1 MGGMK
6 KSENNAAYALLDV
19 VLAVAL
25 FALAA
30 TGLIS
35 VMQGINET
43 SSNFAFD
50 RVVQDR
56 LLSLLT
62 ETKRLDI
69 GAMTSQAVDPDL
81 NITFRT
87 YVESYEIDNGEGA
100 ALTDLY
106 LLTAEAQ
113 FVDGGGE
120 QTERVMLLIHR
131 EEQ

>member
-1 MGGMK
+1 MK
-6 KSENNAAYALLDV
+6 KSEKNAAYALLDV

-113 FVDGGGE
+113 FVDEGGE

>member
-6 KSENNAAYALLDV
+6 KSGNNAAYALLDV

-113 FVDGGGE
+113 FVDEGGE

>member
-1 MGGMK
+1 MRQGKNREG
-6 KSENNAAYALLDV
+6 YALLDV

-30 TGLIS
+30 TGLIM

-50 RVVQDR
+50 RVVQNR

-62 ETKRLDI
+62 ETKRLEVS
-69 GAMTSQAVDPDL
+69 AMTSEALDPDL

-87 YVESYEIDNGEGA
+87 YVEPYEIDNGEGA

-113 FVDGGGE
+113 FVDDGGE
-120 QTERVMLLIHR
+120 QTEKVSQLIYR

>member
-1 MGGMK
+1 MGRMK
-6 KSENNAAYALLDV
+6 KSEKNAAYALLDV

-113 FVDGGGE
+113 FVDEGGE

>member
-6 KSENNAAYALLDV
+6 KPENNAAYALLDV
-19 VLAVAL
+19 VLAIAL

-50 RVVQDR
+50 RVVQNR

-62 ETKRLDI
+62 ED
-69 GAMTSQAVDPDL
+69 
-81 NITFRT
+81 
-87 YVESYEIDNGEGA
+87 
-100 ALTDLY
+100 
-106 LLTAEAQ
+106 EATRHWSDDVTGSGSRSEYH
-113 FVDGGGE
+113 FSHLR
-120 QTERVMLLIHR
+120 RVI
-131 EEQ
+131 

>member
-1 MGGMK
+1 
-6 KSENNAAYALLDV
+6 
-19 VLAVAL
+19 
-25 FALAA
+25 
-30 TGLIS
+30 
-35 VMQGINET
+35 
-43 SSNFAFD
+43 
-50 RVVQDR
+50 
-56 LLSLLT
+56 
-62 ETKRLDI
+62 
-69 GAMTSQAVDPDL
+69 MTSQAVDPDL

-113 FVDGGGE
+113 FVDEGGE

>member
-6 KSENNAAYALLDV
+6 KPENNAAYALLDV

-113 FVDGGGE
+113 FVDEGGE

>member
-1 MGGMK
+1 MGRMK

-113 FVDGGGE
+113 FVDEGGE

>member
-6 KSENNAAYALLDV
+6 KSGNNAAYALLDV

-50 RVVQDR
+50 RVVEDR

-113 FVDGGGE
+113 FVDEGGE

>member
-43 SSNFAFD
+43 SSNLAFD

-113 FVDGGGE
+113 FVDEGGE

>member
-50 RVVQDR
+50 RVVQVR

-113 FVDGGGE
+113 FVDEGGE

>member
-113 FVDGGGE
+113 FVDEGGE

>member
-1 MGGMK
+1 MK

-113 FVDGGGE
+113 FVDEGGE

>member
-106 LLTAEAQ
+106 LLTA
-113 FVDGGGE
+113 GGA
-120 QTERVMLLIHR
+120 VC
-131 EEQ
+131 